1 MKSNKQRIGIDY
13 APLNVAVSVECLTP
27 ASSAMQVYNSATG
40 EYDPDRAA
48 SPSQFWPQVNAN
60 ASDGS
65 WDNQYA
71 NSVLAQMR
79 WYVNGTLIS
88 EHPDF
93 QGTTGDGAAL
103 YSIDESSSNY
113 RGALTIRKNVPP
125 GQPYSLQ
132 FKAVVADPR
141 LGTNIQIA
149 TETFL
154 LSTQDK
160 SEDSYSIGIGD
171 DQIIQYNPFKDKLH
185 LYEYKVAHGLIAA
198 SDSAKAAA
206 TDENSYIRAIPVAV
220 YKAGTKLTSGFS
232 LELYRVDGASKFTK
246 MTAAD
251 PEVVSVSASG
261 VSLDLRLI
269 AKADFLVKAVL
280 EGNKGPAPQIQF
292 SVGRIYPDYK
302 ISPTNGA
309 SILPMDVMRFDKAMV
324 QSDGNVVDCPES
336 IIRIVWKTDSAYL
349 TGLEHNE
356 GGKTLFELDKTMI
369 GRSYG
374 DDWLEIYTESEIK
387 EAHKVAVSGGDTL
400 VDGNGNILI
409 IN

>member
-27 ASSAMQVYNSATG
+27 ASSAMQVYNSTTG
-40 EYDPDRAA
+40 KYDPDREA
-48 SPSQFWPQVNAN
+48 SPSTFWPQVIAN

-65 WDNQYA
+65 WNNQYA
-71 NSVLAQMR
+71 NAVLAQMR

-93 QGTTGDGAAL
+93 QGTTSDGASL

-141 LGTNIQIA
+141 LGTNIPIV
-149 TETFL
+149 TDIFL

-160 SEDSYSIGIGD
+160 SEDTYSISIGD
-171 DQIIQYNPFKDKLH
+171 DQIIKYNPFKDKLH
-185 LYEYKVAHGLIAA
+185 LYEYKVAHGLLTA
-198 SDSAKAAA
+198 SESAKAAA
-206 TDENSYIRAIPVAV
+206 TDENSYIRAIPVSI
-220 YKAGTKLTSGFS
+220 YKASTKLDSGFT
-232 LELYRVDGASKFTK
+232 LELYRVDSASKLTK

-251 PEVVSVSASG
+251 PEVVSVSSSG
-261 VSLDLRLI
+261 VSLDIRLI
-269 AKADFLVKAVL
+269 TKADFLIKAII

-292 SVGRIYPDYK
+292 SVGRVYPDYK
-302 ISPTNGA
+302 ISPTNSA
-309 SILPMDVMRFDKAMV
+309 SILPGDVMRFDKAMV

-349 TGLEHNE
+349 AGLEHNE

-369 GRSYG
+369 GRNYG
-374 DDWLEIYTESEIK
+374 DDWIEIYTESEIK
-387 EAHKVAVSGGDTL
+387 EAHKVAVSGSDTL
-400 VDGNGNILI
+400 VDENGNTLI
-409 IN
+409 FN